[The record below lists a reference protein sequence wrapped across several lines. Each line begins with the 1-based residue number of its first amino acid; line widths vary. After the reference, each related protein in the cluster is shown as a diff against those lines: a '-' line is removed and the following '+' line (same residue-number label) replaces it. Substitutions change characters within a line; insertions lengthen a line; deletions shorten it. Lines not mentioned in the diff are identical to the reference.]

1 MPLKLN
7 VGVSRKVGLPAYGS
21 IGASCNLEVELESG
35 LLDQDLEGFHARVRR
50 AYVAAHQ
57 AVVDELARHRTPTDD
72 GPAVADGHGEPDAP
86 ADTAE
91 RPTPPAR
98 NRGQWGPPA
107 RTANGHGK
115 PPRPRRPSS
124 EKQLKAIAA
133 IARAQGADLDG
144 LLRAE
149 FGVDR
154 PEALS
159 LSQASRLID
168 QLKAA
173 AEA

>member
-1 MPLKLN
+1 MWN
-7 VGVSRKVGLPAYGS
+7 GCGLCCTAQ
-21 IGASCNLEVELESG
+21 EHD
-35 LLDQDLEGFHARVRR
+35 LDAFHARVKR

-57 AVVDELARHRTPTDD
+57 AVVDELARHHALADD
-72 GPAVADGHGEPDAP
+72 EPAVESGNATPAAP
-86 ADTAE
+86 AEDGE
-91 RPTPPAR
+91 ISTPPSR

-107 RTANGHGK
+107 RTANGRGK
-115 PPRPRRPSS
+115 PPRPRRPAS

-133 IARAQGADLDG
+133 IARAQGADLEG

-173 AEA
+173 AEV

>member
-1 MPLKLN
+1 MALKLN

-21 IGASCNLEVELESG
+21 IGASCNLEVELDSG
-35 LLDQDLEGFHARVRR
+35 LLEQDLQGFHARVRR

-57 AVVDELARHRTPTDD
+57 AVVDELARHHALADNA
-72 GPAVADGHGEPDAP
+72 PAVADGHSEPDAP
-86 ADTAE
+86 AGTAE

-98 NRGQWGPPA
+98 NRVQWGSPT
-107 RTANGHGK
+107 RTTNGRGK
-115 PPRPRRPSS
+115 PPRRPAS

-133 IARAQGADLDG
+133 IARAQGADLEG

-149 FGVDR
+149 FGVET

-159 LSQASRLID
+159 LAQASRLID